1 MFSAGGRPYSPD
13 PPARLVRS
21 PAISALRPSARI
33 CLILL
38 ANGQKY
44 VAPAR
49 AAGALTHVDHRTAR
63 YRYDPPGGTHNR
75 AGWHAAKNN
84 VLEANSGSGAHA
96 AFVAPSLRVRES
108 PKQLRARLESRPMGQ
123 APYMLQTHE
132 KNSLRL
138 DWRHLNHKSSKKV
151 SPR

>member
-84 VLEANSGSGAHA
+84 VLEANLERRARSLCS
-96 AFVAPSLRVRES
+96 PSLRVREP
-108 PKQLRARLESRPMGQ
+108 PKQPRARLASRSMGQ

-138 DWRHLNHKSSKKV
+138 DWRHLNYKSTKKV